1 MVKLLEKKM
10 AQLFPALEL
19 ARKMKPQP
27 TPGEEW
33 LLEKLEKLLP
43 DDYEVYFQASLEGSF
58 PDIVIV
64 RPNHGVVVIEV
75 KDWDLSLYEI
85 DEVEKNWVCHLS
97 NQEVCYPRSP
107 FSQVKHY
114 KNLFFGVYSRILAS
128 KNLFS
133 NNKLY
138 GIIVPCV
145 FFFNSTSLELKTLFS
160 SYEEYF
166 RKNYTYYFARD
177 DFSNGSFI
185 NIMKERYIAGNNRSN
200 YFNDEIYKE
209 IKRILRPS
217 YHSLEKNMP
226 VRWAKDQL
234 RYIASTP
241 GKHKI
246 RGVTGCGKTLV
257 MAYRAVDAYRK
268 TREPVLILTFNITL
282 CNYIHDCVSRFRGDI
297 PWSNFVIKHYHRFVA
312 DYDNKYY
319 FFQEDNDKGKNNY
332 KDNLPQKFK
341 TILVD
346 ETQDYEKEW
355 IDDIHSYLKQG
366 GELVFFGDEEQN
378 IYGRGIAYE
387 GGKIRCY
394 TNVDNNW
401 GTIRSSFRVKGIV
414 ANIAEEFQKTYLKN
428 YDDNYIK
435 PAMEDLF
442 AGEGY
447 YEYHYYNTCDDE
459 VLFQIF
465 KRTLENKE
473 LSNDDICI
481 LSTERN
487 VVRKLDY
494 ILRKRNYK
502 TITNF
507 ETEEEY
513 IRVVNMGYRTKNEID
528 ERLED
533 IRRTAKY
540 CFWMESGKIKLVT
553 AHSYKGWGINTGI
566 FIIQDNIRLTPE
578 LIYTGITRVIHNLIV
593 INIGSQE
600 YDSFFRDEK
609 FYRRKL

>member
-1 MVKLLEKKM
+1 M
-10 AQLFPALEL
+10 AQLFPSLDL
-19 ARKMKPQP
+19 ARKMNPEP
-27 TPGEEW
+27 TPGEGW

-58 PDIVIV
+58 PDVVIV

-85 DEVEKNWVCHLS
+85 DEVEKNWICHPS
-97 NQEVCYPRSP
+97 NHETCFPRSP
-107 FSQVKHY
+107 FAQVKHY

-128 KNLFS
+128 KKLF
-133 NNKLY
+133 NKSLY
-138 GIIVPCV
+138 GMIVPCV
-145 FFFNSTSLELKTLFS
+145 FFYNSTSKELNDLFS
-160 SYEEYF
+160 PHDDYF
-166 RKNYTYYFARD
+166 RKSYTYYLARE
-177 DFSNGSFI
+177 DFDNGLFMAVLQ
-185 NIMKERYIAGNNRSN
+185 NRYIAGDNKSI
-200 YFNDEIYKE
+200 YFTDEIYNE
-209 IKRILRPS
+209 FKRILRPS

-226 VRWAKDQL
+226 VRWAKDQIK
-234 RYIASTP
+234 YIASTP

-246 RGVTGCGKTLV
+246 RGIAGCGKTLV
-257 MAYRAVDAYRK
+257 MAYRAVDAYKK

-282 CNYIHDCVSRFRGDI
+282 CNYIHDCVSRFRGSI
-297 PWSNFVIKHYHRFVA
+297 PWSNFVIKHYHRFIA

-319 FFQEDNDKGKNNY
+319 VFQEDGSNGKNRY

-378 IYGRGIAYE
+378 IYGRRITYE

-394 TNVDNNW
+394 TKVDEKW
-401 GTIRSSFRVKGIV
+401 GTINSSFRVKGIV
-414 ANIAEEFQKTYLKN
+414 AHVAEKFQKTYLEH
-428 YDDNYIK
+428 YDDNNIK
-435 PAMEDLF
+435 SAMVDLY

-447 YEYHYYNTCDDE
+447 YEYHYYNTCNDE

-494 ILRKRNYK
+494 LLRKRNYK

-513 IRVVNMGYRTKNEID
+513 IQVINMGYRTKKEID
-528 ERLED
+528 EQLED

-566 FIIQDNIRLTPE
+566 FIIQDSKKLTPE
-578 LIYTGITRVIHNLIV
+578 LIYTGITRVTQNLIV
-593 INIGSQE
+593 INIGSQK
-600 YDSFFRDEK
+600 YDSFFRDVK
-609 FYRRKL
+609 KL

>member
-1 MVKLLEKKM
+1 M
-10 AQLFPALEL
+10 AKLFPAFNEILN
-19 ARKMKPQP
+19 MKPDP
-27 TPGEEW
+27 TDGEKW
-33 LLEKLEKLLP
+33 LLKKLEKLLP

-85 DEVEKNWVCHLS
+85 NEEIDKNWTCHTS
-97 NQEVCYPRSP
+97 NHETCSPRSP
-107 FSQVKHY
+107 FAQVKHY

-128 KNLFS
+128 K
-133 NNKLY
+133 KLY
-138 GIIVPCV
+138 NKSLYGMIVPCV
-145 FFFNSTSLELKTLFS
+145 FFYYPTSKELNDLFS
-160 SYEEYF
+160 PHDDYF
-166 RKNYTYYFARD
+166 RKSYTYYFAKE
-177 DFSNGSFI
+177 DFDNGLFMAVLQ
-185 NIMKERYIAGNNRSN
+185 NRYIAGDHKSI
-200 YFNDEIYKE
+200 YFTDEIYNE
-209 IKRILRPS
+209 FKRILRPS
-217 YHSLEKNMP
+217 YHSLNKNMP
-226 VRWAKDQL
+226 VRWADDQL

-257 MAYRAVDAYRK
+257 MAYRAVDAYKK
-268 TREPVLILTFNITL
+268 TRKPVLILTFNITL
-282 CNYIHDCVSRFRGDI
+282 CNYIHDCVSRFRGSI
-297 PWSNFVIKHYHRFVA
+297 PWSNFIIKHYHRFIA
-312 DYDNKYY
+312 DYDNKYM
-319 FFQEDNDKGKNNY
+319 FQEDGNNGKNSY

-346 ETQDYEKEW
+346 EAQDYEKEW
-355 IDDIHSYLKQG
+355 IDDIHSYLEKG

-378 IYGRGIAYE
+378 IYGRGITYE

-394 TNVDNNW
+394 TKVDKKW
-401 GTIRSSFRVKGIV
+401 GDLQSSFRVKGIV
-414 ANIAEEFQKTYLKN
+414 AHIAEEFHKTYLN
-428 YDDNYIK
+428 HYDDNNIK
-435 PAMEDLF
+435 PAMGDLY

-447 YEYHYYNTCDDE
+447 YEYHYFNTCNDE
-459 VLFQIF
+459 ELFQIF
-465 KRTLENKE
+465 KRTLENKD

-494 ILRKRNYK
+494 LLRKRNYK

-513 IRVVNMGYRTKNEID
+513 IQVVNMGCRTKKEID
-528 ERLED
+528 EQLED

-553 AHSYKGWGINTGI
+553 VHSYKGWGINTGI
-566 FIIQDNIRLTPE
+566 FIIQDSEKLTPE
-578 LIYTGITRVIHNLIV
+578 LIYTGITRVTYNLIV
-593 INIGSQE
+593 INIGSQK
-600 YDSFFRDEK
+600 YDSFFRNVKELWQK
-609 FYRRKL
+609 NY

>member
-1 MVKLLEKKM
+1 M
-10 AQLFPALEL
+10 AKLFPAFNVILN
-19 ARKMKPQP
+19 MKPDP
-27 TPGEEW
+27 TDGEKW
-33 LLEKLEKLLP
+33 LLKKLEKFLP
-43 DDYEVYFQASLEGSF
+43 DDYEIYFQASLEGSF

-85 DEVEKNWVCHLS
+85 DEVEKNWICHPS
-97 NQEVCYPRSP
+97 NQEKCFPRSP
-107 FSQVKHY
+107 FAQVKHY
-114 KNLFFGVYSRILAS
+114 KNLFFGVYSRVLAS
-128 KNLFS
+128 NKLF
-133 NNKLY
+133 NQNLY

-145 FFFNSTSLELKTLFS
+145 FFYNSSSKELNDLFS
-160 SYEEYF
+160 PHDDYF
-166 RKNYTYYFARD
+166 RKSYTYYLARE
-177 DFSNGSFI
+177 DFDNGYFMTVLQ
-185 NIMKERYIAGNNRSN
+185 NRYIAGDYKSV
-200 YFNDEIYKE
+200 YFTDEIYNE
-209 IKRILRPS
+209 FKRILRPS
-217 YHSLEKNMP
+217 YHSLEKTIP
-226 VRWAKDQL
+226 IRWGKDQIK
-234 RYIASTP
+234 YIASKP

-246 RGVTGCGKTLV
+246 RGVAGCGKTLV
-257 MAYRAVDAYRK
+257 MAYRAVDAYRR
-268 TREPVLILTFNITL
+268 TRKPVLILTFNITL
-282 CNYIHDCVSRFRGDI
+282 CNYIHDCISRFRGSI
-297 PWSNFVIKHYHRFVA
+297 PWSNFVIKHYHRFIA

-319 FFQEDNDKGKNNY
+319 FFQEDGSNGKNNY
-332 KDNLPQKFK
+332 KDNLPQKFR

-355 IDDIHSYLKQG
+355 IDDIHSYLEKD

-394 TNVDNNW
+394 TNVDKSW
-401 GTIRSSFRVKGIV
+401 GTIRSSFRVKGVV
-414 ANIAEEFQKTYLKN
+414 ANIAEEFQKTYLNN

-447 YEYHYYNTCDDE
+447 YAYYYYDGCNYEELC
-459 VLFQIF
+459 QIF
-465 KRTLENKE
+465 KRTLENKK

-494 ILRKRNYK
+494 LLRKRNYK

-513 IRVVNMGYRTKNEID
+513 IQVVNRGYRTKKEID
-528 ERLED
+528 EQLED

-566 FIIQDNIRLTPE
+566 FIIQDNIKLTPE
-578 LIYTGITRVIHNLIV
+578 LIYTGITRVTRNLIV

-600 YDSFFRDEK
+600 YDSFFRNVLNALKENGK
-609 FYRRKL
+609 IQK